1 MIDRAGPGI
10 TQRSKNGY
18 VVYSDLFVQAS
29 RCGKLCK
36 GAADL
41 TERNVCMMNKSM
53 ILSLLGLGAAAAGL
67 LFYRLPMM
75 PL

>member
-1 MIDRAGPGI
+1 
-10 TQRSKNGY
+10 
-18 VVYSDLFVQAS
+18 
-29 RCGKLCK
+29 
-36 GAADL
+36 
-41 TERNVCMMNKSM
+41 MMNKSV